1 MSVDASISAKV
12 GDFELDVD
20 LAVADGEVVGVLGPN
35 GSGKST
41 LLRVLAGLCPLR
53 DGRVELSGRPVD
65 DPDHGVLVP
74 PERRSCA
81 TLFQEYLLFPHL
93 SAEANIAFGLRCH
106 GAPRGVAEAEAKAW
120 LDRMGIA
127 DRRAARPHELSG
139 GEGQR
144 VALARALATRPELL
158 LLDEPT
164 AALDLAVRGIVREE
178 LLRHLRQFDGATVL
192 VTHDPVDAAC
202 LADRIVILDAGR
214 IVQRGRYLE
223 VASRPRSAYVARLT
237 DVNVLRGEGHGTELT
252 LADRTVLTCAD
263 RLDGA
268 AVVVVP
274 TQGVALHLEVP
285 TGSAQNA
292 WRTRV
297 VSVHP
302 LGDRIRVGLGGPV
315 PIVAEIT
322 PRAQT
327 ELDIRD
333 GTDVWASVKATQ
345 LEVAAGA
352 AR

>member
-1 MSVDASISAKV
+1 MSIDASIRAVV

-53 DGRVELSGRPVD
+53 DGFVELSGRVVD
-65 DPDHGVLVP
+65 DPDHRVLVP

-81 TLFQEYLLFPHL
+81 IVFQEHRLFPHL
-93 SAEANIAFGLRCH
+93 SAEANVAFGPRC
-106 GAPRGVAEAEAKAW
+106 RGVPRRAAEAEAQVW
-120 LDRMGIA
+120 LDRMGVA

-144 VALARALATRPELL
+144 VALARALATRPAVL

-164 AALDLAVRGIVREE
+164 AALDLAVRGVVREE
-178 LLRHLRQFDGATVL
+178 LLHHLRRFEGATVL

-202 LADRIVILDAGR
+202 LADRIVVLDAGR
-214 IVQRGRYLE
+214 IVQGGPYLD
-223 VASRPRSAYVARLT
+223 VARRPQSPYVARLT
-237 DVNVLRGEGHGTELT
+237 DVNVLRGDGSGTELT
-252 LADRTVLTCAD
+252 LADGTVLTCAD
-263 RLDGA
+263 HLDGA
-268 AVVVVP
+268 TVVIVP
-274 TQGVALHLEVP
+274 TQGVALHLEAP
-285 TGSAQNA
+285 SGSAQNA

-302 LGDRIRVGLGGPV
+302 LGDRVRIGLGGPV

-322 PRAQT
+322 ARSQA
-327 ELDIRD
+327 ELGVRD
-333 GTDVWASVKATQ
+333 GTDLWASVKATQ
-345 LEVAAGA
+345 LEVAAGTT
-352 AR
+352 R